1 MKSYKYFENNN
12 LTSDELLEKYNGIYN
27 EAINSGDIDAANQA
41 KIELDNITKKYNTA
55 ECENSDNNKI
65 LARKIASISR
75 ELEEKRANKRQL
87 VNKLDKMRRYKL

>member
-1 MKSYKYFENNN
+1 MESYKYFENND
-12 LTSDELLEKYNGIYN
+12 LTSDELLEKYNDIYN

>member
-12 LTSDELLEKYNGIYN
+12 LTSDELLEKYNDIYN

>member
-1 MKSYKYFENNN
+1 MESYKYFENNN
-12 LTSDELLEKYNGIYN
+12 LTSDELLEKYNDIYN

>member
-1 MKSYKYFENNN
+1 M
-12 LTSDELLEKYNGIYN
+12 LEKYNDIYN

>member
-1 MKSYKYFENNN
+1 MESYKYFENND
-12 LTSDELLEKYNGIYN
+12 LTSDELLEKYNDIYN

-87 VNKLDKMRRYKL
+87 VDKLDKMRRYKL

>member
-1 MKSYKYFENNN
+1 MKSYKYFENND
-12 LTSDELLEKYNGIYN
+12 LTSDELLEKYNDIYN
-27 EAINSGDIDAANQA
+27 EAINCGDVDAANQA